1 MPRGLHA
8 ADGGE
13 RLTFTPSVEFANFLP
28 SFEAVVAHAHHAVG
42 RIKFMGAA
50 PAVAVDLVPIS
61 RLQVIKRVPKAE
73 LLARVHMHLLSPTGA
88 LRLLNEADAGA
99 KEADLAQSA
108 SYPCIAALIA
118 AILSAGTTTAPWR
131 SACTRSPLLTA
142 MPCTVTSMPKS
153 TTCT

>member
-13 RLTFTPSVEFANFLP
+13 RLAFTPSVEFANFLP

-50 PAVAVDLVPIS
+50 PAMAVDLVPIS

-99 KEADLAQSA
+99 KEE
-108 SYPCIAALIA
+108 
-118 AILSAGTTTAPWR
+118 AG
-131 SACTRSPLLTA
+131 
-142 MPCTVTSMPKS
+142 
-153 TTCT
+153 